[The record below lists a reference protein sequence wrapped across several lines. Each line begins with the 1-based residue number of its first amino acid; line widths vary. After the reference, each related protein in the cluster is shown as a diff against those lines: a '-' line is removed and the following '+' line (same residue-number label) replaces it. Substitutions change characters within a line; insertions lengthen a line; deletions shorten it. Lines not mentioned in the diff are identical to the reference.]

1 MWIDTWHL
9 FCIKRAFTVCLQIRL
24 YHLKM
29 KARMKLQIMQDYPSI
44 HILQMLKDI
53 ISTPN
58 PPPPTPGQTVFVCGV
73 GWGGG
78 GWGSRLG
85 GGIYCFHIVH
95 PFVCPSVHYISVSAS
110 YLAKGSHYLVGY
122 LISTGYCHLLL
133 CLTFHTWYL
142 NALVPHCDYHTVINI
157 KVDFVLMKL
166 RNNIIIIYYPFG
178 AKILL
183 VPSKYIST
191 YTVFVLSGQYVE
203 SDNFV
208 TTCMAV
214 TKRGTVKPV

>member
-1 MWIDTWHL
+1 M
-9 FCIKRAFTVCLQIRL
+9 
-24 YHLKM
+24 
-29 KARMKLQIMQDYPSI
+29 
-44 HILQMLKDI
+44 
-53 ISTPN
+53 
-58 PPPPTPGQTVFVCGV
+58 
-73 GWGGG
+73 
-78 GWGSRLG
+78 
-85 GGIYCFHIVH
+85 
-95 PFVCPSVHYISVSAS
+95 
-110 YLAKGSHYLVGY
+110 
-122 LISTGYCHLLL
+122 
-133 CLTFHTWYL
+133 